1 MNCFGSSDVCGAT
14 QDFGVFLPPS
24 PSTGSESDGGVV
36 ENDYVC
42 MDGSHGNAVQDTE
55 NEIKD
60 ESSSL
65 DVQLDLG
72 DMALDLKKVTS
83 FRYVILY

>member
-1 MNCFGSSDVCGAT
+1 M
-14 QDFGVFLPPS
+14 PPS
-24 PSTGSESDGGVV
+24 PSTHSESDGGDG

-42 MDGSHGNAVQDTE
+42 MDGNRGNAVQDAQ